1 MSKSSF
7 LAWDCVTTSP
17 GAFSSTA
24 LLKETDNHTTKNR
37 GHGRRPSVARIVLGS
52 VFGLAFVSAYFG
64 IYANDAILKLKAGPS
79 FSGSQNVKQPSSL
92 KNQSIAGVEG
102 KSDLDDE
109 VQLKQR
115 FYASVVAEHR
125 KAAVER
131 AARGPFKVTE
141 TRRKPHPGLS
151 PMAPQFQP
159 DPAWR
164 QSKFP
169 DINIVGLAKGGTSQL
184 YKILVSHPE
193 TIPFRKGLKE
203 ECLIGLEILED
214 WNGFVP
220 GRQPTSKQLILQ
232 KSLFNA
238 FQRVSNNSG
247 TSPFKQSVNGCLM
260 EHKWSVVHQYIQ
272 PPQEKKYIIAL
283 RDPAEWLWAGYNF
296 WTNSKVDAFTS
307 AINWGWTN
315 PARNYRSPEMFHE
328 LVASSYATNLYNQS
342 MKLLEDS
349 FLASPWKYDGM
360 VGRENI
366 LFIRNEDMLP
376 GVVEQKGGVLDRI
389 SEFTG
394 LDRDGF
400 DPNIFGSIVNCNDV
414 KGGVSGGCGAT
425 KSSAYEITGG
435 RSMLPETRTLIYLRF
450 HEECKL
456 WSERYNAV
464 YTDCLNVLES
474 TKQKT

>member
-1 MSKSSF
+1 MRM
-7 LAWDCVTTSP
+7 T
-17 GAFSSTA
+17 
-24 LLKETDNHTTKNR
+24 
-37 GHGRRPSVARIVLGS
+37 LG
-52 VFGLAFVSAYFG
+52 FILGLALVSAYFG
-64 IYANDAILKLKAGPS
+64 IYANKACLNLAPGPS
-79 FSGSQNVKQPSSL
+79 VFESKEARQPSSL
-92 KNQSIAGVEG
+92 KKQSIAAVEG
-102 KSDLDDE
+102 KSDLDGE

-115 FYASVVAEHR
+115 FYAGVVAEHR

-131 AARGPFKVTE
+131 AARGPFKVME

-151 PMAPQFQP
+151 PMAPRFQP

-169 DINIVGLAKGGTSQL
+169 DINIAGLAKGGTSQL

-203 ECLIGLEILED
+203 ECLIRSSEHILED

-220 GRQPTSKQLILQ
+220 GTQPTSKQLVLQ

-247 TSPFKQSVNGCLM
+247 TYAFKQSVNGCILENM
-260 EHKWSVVHQYIQ
+260 WSVVHQYIQ

-296 WTNSKVDAFTS
+296 WALPKVDAFTS
-307 AINWGWTN
+307 PTETWTWTD
-315 PARNYRSPEMFHE
+315 PAKQYRSPEMFHE

-349 FLASPWKYDGM
+349 FLASPWKYDTM
-360 VGRENI
+360 VGLENI
-366 LFIRNEDMLP
+366 LFIHNEDMLP

-394 LDRDGF
+394 LYRDGF

-414 KGGVSGGCGAT
+414 KGGVSGSCGTT

-474 TKQKT
+474 TKQET